1 MLPKKGIVF
10 PNGENL
16 GPYPVAVAYALKSEL
31 GSTHQAVKIVR
42 RWTGA
47 GERTVKNWLA
57 GISGPSGPHLV
68 DLIRHSDDVLEV
80 LLLLAGR
87 QHIVA
92 GQKLVDVRNK
102 LAETVEQKSPT
113 SQNFRD
119 LVLVLP
125 KSLGRTRFTAWG
137 RADSPSDGV
146 TVCATLDL
154 FRGDCQHDVSEQTLT
169 LRLRFNL
176 PQPSVSPAPVV
187 LLVEERIEVQNA
199 ALIRIKKREG

>member
-16 GPYPVAVAYALKSEL
+16 GPYPEAIAYALRNQL
-31 GSTHQAVKIVR
+31 GTTHQAIKIVM

-57 GISGPSGPHLV
+57 GVSGPNGQHLV

-92 GQKLVDVRNK
+92 AQKLVGVRNK
-102 LAETVEQKSPT
+102 LAETVEQIDT
-113 SQNFRD
+113 LMGEGN
-119 LVLVLP
+119 
-125 KSLGRTRFTAWG
+125 RT
-137 RADSPSDGV
+137 
-146 TVCATLDL
+146 
-154 FRGDCQHDVSEQTLT
+154 Q
-169 LRLRFNL
+169 
-176 PQPSVSPAPVV
+176 
-187 LLVEERIEVQNA
+187 
-199 ALIRIKKREG
+199 